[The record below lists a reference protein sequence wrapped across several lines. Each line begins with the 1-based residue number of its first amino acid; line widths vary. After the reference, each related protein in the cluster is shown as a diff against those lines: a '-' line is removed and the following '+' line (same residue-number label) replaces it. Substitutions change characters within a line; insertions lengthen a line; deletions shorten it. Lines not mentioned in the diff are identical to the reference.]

1 MRIIAGEYKGRRLE
15 SPADQTIRP
24 TADKVKEALFSI
36 LHPVIYGARVCDL
49 FAGTGNLGLEAL
61 SRGAA
66 RCWFGDQSM
75 SSIRLIHAN
84 VEKCG
89 AQEQAEVI
97 RGDYRK
103 VLSRLPEPVDIFFLD
118 PPYGKGLLEKAAS
131 MIKELALLSED
142 GILVCEHRRDEVLPE
157 TLAGFQKYKE
167 RAYGKVVLSFYI

>member
-1 MRIIAGEYKGRRLE
+1 MQETKKTMKDYIATCPEY
-15 SPADQTIRP
+15 IR
-24 TADKVKEALFSI
+24 
-36 LHPVIYGARVCDL
+36 
-49 FAGTGNLGLEAL
+49 
-61 SRGAA
+61 
-66 RCWFGDQSM
+66 
-75 SSIRLIHAN
+75 AN